1 MTIENKATLNKG
13 GVFVPLVNRGKD
25 KKLIPWSL
33 INKETVMPSVKH
45 CTSPKYGIDVYVV
58 DKMVNGQK
66 LSQVF
71 STKREALKAIDILLI
86 RNGREPEHILKR
98 S

>member
-1 MTIENKATLNKG
+1 MKAKLNKG
-13 GVFVPLVNRGKD
+13 GLFVPLTNRGKD
-25 KKLIPWSL
+25 KRLIPWSL
-33 INKETVMPSVKH
+33 IHKETVMKSVKH

-66 LSQVF
+66 LNQVF
-71 STKREALKAIDILLI
+71 SNRRDALKAIDMLLI

>member
-66 LSQVF
+66 LSQSVWVSPTSPTPLS
-71 STKREALKAIDILLI
+71 STLLETCVS
-86 RNGREPEHILKR
+86 GRCT
-98 S
+98 

>member
-1 MTIENKATLNKG
+1 MKAKLNKG
-13 GVFVPLVNRGKD
+13 GLFVPLTNRGKD
-25 KKLIPWSL
+25 KRLIPWSL
-33 INKETVMPSVKH
+33 IHKETVMKSVKH

-58 DKMVNGQK
+58 DKTINGQK

-71 STKREALKAIDILLI
+71 PNKREALKAIDMLLI